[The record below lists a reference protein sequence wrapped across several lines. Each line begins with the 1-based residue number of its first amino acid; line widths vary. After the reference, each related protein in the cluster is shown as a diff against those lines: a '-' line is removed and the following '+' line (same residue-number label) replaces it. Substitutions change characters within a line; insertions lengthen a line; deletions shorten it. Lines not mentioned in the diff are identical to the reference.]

1 MIKSCLA
8 NQDPGDLSTLLNPES
23 VGEIRSFMQFKDI
36 LYEVKDDY
44 AHVTINRPKVLN
56 AFTPITLQELKVA
69 LDTAEKDKEV
79 GIVVLSGSGDRAFC
93 SGGDMNWESSK
104 EFQDHEYEFHIHL
117 TKCSKPIIAKVNGY
131 AIGGGNHM
139 AYFCDLT
146 IASDNSIFG
155 QNGPRV
161 GSPAGGA
168 IVAHS
173 ANILGHK
180 RAREMWM
187 TCKRY
192 TAKEMMNWG
201 LVNSVVKKDKLD
213 EEVKKYGDEILKAS
227 PTCLKI
233 LKASFRKQFEEILKI
248 TQKGIVEEAA
258 PDYFKTGEQ
267 VEGAKAFLEKENLI
281 LKNGDEKYFLYI
293 DFFNLFTSKF
303 VCGMGQRWSLCR

>member
-1 MIKSCLA
+1 
-8 NQDPGDLSTLLNPES
+8 
-23 VGEIRSFMQFKDI
+23 MQFKDI

-44 AHVTINRPKVLN
+44 AHVIINRPKVLN
-56 AFTPITLQELKVA
+56 AFTPVTLQELKTA

-79 GIVVLSGSGDRAFC
+79 GVIILSGSGDRAFC
-93 SGGDMNWESSK
+93 SGGDMNWESTK

-117 TKCSKPIIAKVNGY
+117 TKCSKPIIAKVDGY

-146 IASDNSIFG
+146 IASENSIFG

-192 TAKEMMNWG
+192 SAKEIQK
-201 LVNSVVKKDKLD
+201 VTKL
-213 EEVKKYGDEILKAS
+213 EPL
-227 PTCLKI
+227 LR
-233 LKASFRKQFEEILKI
+233 F
-248 TQKGIVEEAA
+248 
-258 PDYFKTGEQ
+258 
-267 VEGAKAFLEKENLI
+267 
-281 LKNGDEKYFLYI
+281 
-293 DFFNLFTSKF
+293 
-303 VCGMGQRWSLCR
+303 

>member
-1 MIKSCLA
+1 
-8 NQDPGDLSTLLNPES
+8 
-23 VGEIRSFMQFKDI
+23 MQFKDI
-36 LYEVKDDY
+36 LYEVKGDY

-56 AFTPITLQELKVA
+56 AFTPVTLQELKAA
-69 LDTAEKDKEV
+69 LDAAEKDKEV
-79 GIVVLSGSGDRAFC
+79 GVIVLSGAGDRAFC

-117 TKCSKPIIAKVNGY
+117 TKCSKPIIAKVDGY

-146 IASDNSIFG
+146 IASENSIFG

-192 TAKEMMNWG
+192 SAKEMMNWG

-213 EEVKKYGDEILKAS
+213 EEVKKYGDEILKAA

-233 LKASFRKQFEEILKI
+233 LKPVLENNLK
-248 TQKGIVEEAA
+248 
-258 PDYFKTGEQ
+258 
-267 VEGAKAFLEKENLI
+267 
-281 LKNGDEKYFLYI
+281 
-293 DFFNLFTSKF
+293 KF
-303 VCGMGQRWSLCR
+303 